1 MRYYSCKCGKSIAF
15 GSMRPNPCIACPNCG
30 TNLMGGKVVPHDF
43 RVSKVETDDGKGE
56 LTVCIICGRT
66 KKELENKLN
75 D

>member
-1 MRYYSCKCGKSIAF
+1 
-15 GSMRPNPCIACPNCG
+15 
-30 TNLMGGKVVPHDF
+30 MGGKVVPHDF